1 MATKHHPEELDIT
14 QSELE
19 PLFEAGQGQWYNSFT
34 GSIRLNAYINRT
46 RENPHEISMKVVNEI
61 LEDLP
66 SSVVVIAK
74 GAISK
79 DNHAFMFIG
88 KNPEI
93 LRIEMANAIRQHT
106 YWEATGYKDLA
117 HSYQCRIDTIDAI
130 LDVSTEMKPVE
141 NA

>member
-1 MATKHHPEELDIT
+1 
-14 QSELE
+14 
-19 PLFEAGQGQWYNSFT
+19 
-34 GSIRLNAYINRT
+34 
-46 RENPHEISMKVVNEI
+46 MKVVNEI
-61 LEDLP
+61 LADLP

-117 HSYQCRIDTIDAI
+117 HSYQCR
-130 LDVSTEMKPVE
+130 
-141 NA
+141 